1 MRVFWRFS
9 WIGKRVLPL
18 IVIAVLLLLPN
29 SESHGVRAQGTE
41 PQITIVSPRDG
52 EVVTANAVPV
62 ILQFSNW
69 TLDCSLA
76 GTPNKAGTGH
86 GALLLDKGLV
96 NMICDPVSTL
106 ILLNVKLCKHR
117 LAALPAQNHPAN
129 LRNAGR

>member
-9 WIGKRVLPL
+9 RIGKRVLPL

-29 SESHGVRAQGTE
+29 SGSHEVRAQGTE
-41 PQITIVSPRDG
+41 PQITMVSPRDV

-69 TLDCSLA
+69 TLYCSLA

-86 GALLLDKGLV
+86 CHLLLDKVLV
-96 NMICDPVSTL
+96 NIICDPVSTL
-106 ILLNVKLCKHR
+106 ILQNVTPCSR
-117 LAALPAQNHPAN
+117 LLA
-129 LRNAGR
+129 